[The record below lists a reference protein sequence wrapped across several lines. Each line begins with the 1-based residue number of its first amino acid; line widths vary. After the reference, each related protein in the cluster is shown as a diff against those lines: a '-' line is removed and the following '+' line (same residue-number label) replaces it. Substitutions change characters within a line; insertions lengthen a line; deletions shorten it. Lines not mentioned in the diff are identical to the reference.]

1 MFGVSKMLFFVVL
14 CCLVALA
21 NAFSLKMSSKS
32 EAVPFLKAPERL
44 KGMVGYKGFDPLG
57 FSNTID
63 PLFLRE
69 AELKHGRTAMLATL
83 GFVATDLGVKLPG
96 EIHALSSVAAHD
108 AAVSWG
114 AMTQILV
121 TIVVLEFVSVIAVYQ
136 MLNGSG
142 RKPGD
147 YGFDPLNF
155 SKGKE
160 DKTMELKEIEN
171 GRLAMVAFAGIV
183 TQAVVTGKGFP
194 YF

>member
-1 MFGVSKMLFFVVL
+1 MLFVVVL
-14 CCLVALA
+14 CCLIACV
-21 NAFSLKMSSKS
+21 NAFTLKMSSKS
-32 EAVPFLKAPERL
+32 EAVPFLKAPEKL

-57 FSNTID
+57 FSDVLD
-63 PLFLRE
+63 PRFLRE
-69 AELKHGRTAMLATL
+69 AELKHGRTAMLATV

-96 EIHALSSVAAHD
+96 DIHAVSSVAAHN

-114 AMTQILV
+114 GMSQILAAV
-121 TIVVLEFVSVIAVYQ
+121 TVLEFVSVIALYQ

-183 TQAVVTGKGFP
+183 TQAVATGKEFP